1 MTHEIFKGQFNAFD
15 KTSEDKRI
23 AVKKADGVVCISE
36 STKVD
41 VMEILK
47 IPEDRIKVIYL
58 ANSLTTVVNEP
69 PLVEGNYLLYVAK
82 RKGYKNFKFILDA
95 FKKSKTLVNDF
106 KLVCVGGG
114 DFTSEEKTQMKESLI
129 LNPLYFSASDRT
141 LANLYKYAFAL
152 VYPSKYEGFGIPPLE
167 AMNYDCPVITTNI
180 SSIPEVVGDAGIYID
195 PDNPEELIN
204 AIEDLQ
210 RDGSRRENLILKG
223 QAQKQKFSWQK
234 CADEHLEF
242 YNEILGK

>member
-1 MTHEIFKGQFNAFD
+1 
-15 KTSEDKRI
+15 
-23 AVKKADGVVCISE
+23 
-36 STKVD
+36 
-41 VMEILK
+41 
-47 IPEDRIKVIYL
+47 
-58 ANSLTTVVNEP
+58 
-69 PLVEGNYLLYVAK
+69 
-82 RKGYKNFKFILDA
+82 
-95 FKKSKTLVNDF
+95 
-106 KLVCVGGG
+106 
-114 DFTSEEKTQMKESLI
+114 
-129 LNPLYFSASDRT
+129 